1 MVEAIQVEVVEFKEK
16 VLITTPIYYI
26 NDVPHIGHTYTTIAA
41 DILARW
47 HRLRGD
53 DVFFLTGLDEN
64 SVKTV
69 QAARELGIKDIQ
81 KYADSMA
88 AKWEKVWEILNIS
101 NDNFIRTTEERHKE
115 NVRRFFTLVYEKG
128 DIYRGKYEGLY
139 CEGCEAFI
147 TESDLVNGKCA
158 LHKKVPK
165 IIKEEN
171 YFFKLSKYQDKLL
184 EYIEEN
190 PDFIQPESRRS
201 EVISFIREGLKDVSI
216 SRPNIEWGIELPI
229 DVKHRFWVWFDAL
242 VNYLINEKYW
252 PANVHLIAKDIL
264 RFHAIIWPG
273 MLLSADYELPKKIFA
288 HGFLTINS
296 QKISKS
302 LGNIIDPLYLA
313 KKYSVDALR
322 YFLFRETPFGQDG
335 DFSETALKARLNNEL
350 VANIGNFIHRT
361 LTFIWSRFDAK
372 IPKAEEY
379 DELDKEFEEKI
390 RTVAQD
396 VAKKLEKI
404 RLEKGLE
411 KILEFSGF
419 CNRYFQQKQP
429 WAKRE
434 NAKTCLYLCA
444 NAVRILAV
452 LLEPYLPSSAEE
464 LWRQLNLKDSV
475 HKQSW
480 SSALELTMKSG
491 HRINRPRPLFKKFE
505 AKKEEMEKIPE
516 KAKAVLEKVSMQ
528 EFSKLDLRIG
538 KIVKAEPVPKS
549 TNLIKLTIDV
559 GDSETKQ
566 AVAGIAQYYTPKQLE
581 GMQVAVVTNLE
592 PRRIFGVES
601 EVMILAA
608 EDEKTISLLRPER
621 PVKVGSKIR

>member
-1 MVEAIQVEVVEFKEK
+1 MVKFKEK
-16 VLITTPIYYI
+16 VLVTTPIYYI

-47 HRLRGD
+47 HRLKGD

-88 AKWEKVWEILNIS
+88 EKWKKVWEILNIS
-101 NDNFIRTTEERHKE
+101 NDDFIRTTEERHKE
-115 NVRRFFTLVYEKG
+115 NVKRFFTLVYEKG
-128 DIYRGKYEGLY
+128 DVYKGKYEGLY

-147 TESDLVNGKCA
+147 TESELINGKCA

-165 IIKEEN
+165 TIKEEN
-171 YFFKLSKYQDKLL
+171 YFFKLSKYQDQLL
-184 EYIEEN
+184 RHIEEN
-190 PDFIQPESRRS
+190 PDFVQPESRRS
-201 EVISFIREGLKDVSI
+201 EVISFIKECLKDISI

-229 DVKHRFWVWFDAL
+229 DTRHRFWVWFDAL
-242 VNYLINEKYW
+242 VNYLVNEKYW

-273 MLLSADYELPKKIFA
+273 MLLSADYKLPKTIFA
-288 HGFLTINS
+288 HGFLTING

-302 LGNIIDPLYLA
+302 LGNVIDPLYLA

-350 VANIGNFIHRT
+350 VANIGNFIHRA

-372 IPKAEEY
+372 IPQAEQY

-390 RTVAQD
+390 KIVAQD
-396 VAKKLEKI
+396 VAKELEEI
-404 RLEKGLE
+404 RLDKGLE
-411 KILEFSGF
+411 RILEFSGF

-464 LWRQLNLKDSV
+464 LWRQLNLKDCV

-480 SSALELTMKSG
+480 SSALELTVKSG
-491 HRINRPRPLFKKFE
+491 HKINKPKPLFKKFE
-505 AKKEEMEKIPE
+505 TKKEEREKMS
-516 KAKAVLEKVSMQ
+516 EKVSMQ
-528 EFSKLDLRIG
+528 EFSNLDLRIG
-538 KIVKAEPVPKS
+538 KIVKAEAVPKS
-549 TNLIKLTIDV
+549 TKLIKLIIDI
-559 GDSETKQ
+559 GGGEKRQ
-566 AVAGIAQYYTPKQLE
+566 AVAGIAEYYTPKQLE
-581 GMQVAVVTNLE
+581 GLRVAVVTNLE
-592 PRRIFGVES
+592 PRRILGVES

-608 EDEKTISLLRPER
+608 EDEKTVSLLRPER

>member
-1 MVEAIQVEVVEFKEK
+1 MVKFKEK

-26 NDVPHIGHTYTTIAA
+26 NDAPHIGHTYTTIAA

-88 AKWEKVWEILNIS
+88 KKWKKVWNILNIS
-101 NDNFIRTTEERHKE
+101 NDDFIRTTEERHKE
-115 NVRRFFTLVYEKG
+115 NVKRFFTLVYEKG
-128 DIYRGKYEGLY
+128 DIYKGKYEGLY

-158 LHKKVPK
+158 LHQKVPK

-171 YFFKLSKYQDKLL
+171 YFFKLSKYQDQLL
-184 EYIEEN
+184 RHIEEN

-201 EVISFIREGLKDVSI
+201 EVISFIKDGLRDVSI

-229 DVKHRFWVWFDAL
+229 DMKHRFWVWFDAL
-242 VNYLINEKYW
+242 VNYLVNEKYW

-273 MLLSADYELPKKIFA
+273 MLLSADYELPKTIFA
-288 HGFLTINS
+288 HGFLTIS
-296 QKISKS
+296 GQKISKS

-313 KKYSVDALR
+313 EKYSVDALR

-372 IPKAEEY
+372 IPEAEGY
-379 DELDKEFEEKI
+379 DELDKGFEERI

-396 VAKKLEKI
+396 VAKELEKI
-404 RLEKGLE
+404 RLDKGLE

-464 LWRQLNLKDSV
+464 LWRQLNLKNSV
-475 HKQSW
+475 HGQSW
-480 SSALELTMKSG
+480 SSALELTIRSG
-491 HRINRPRPLFKKFE
+491 HRINRPRPLFRKFE
-505 AKKEEMEKIPE
+505 AKREEMEKMPE
-516 KAKAVLEKVSMQ
+516 KVKAVLKKVSMQ
-528 EFSKLDLRIG
+528 DFSKLDLRIG
-538 KIVKAEPVPKS
+538 KILKAEAVPKS
-549 TNLIKLTIDV
+549 TKLIKLIIDI
-559 GDSETKQ
+559 GGGETKQ
-566 AVAGIAQYYTPKQLE
+566 AVAGIAEYYTPKQLE
-581 GMQVAVVTNLE
+581 GLRVAVVTNLE

-608 EDEKTISLLRPER
+608 EDEKTVSLLQPER
-621 PVKVGSKIR
+621 SVKAGSKIR